1 MLFRW
6 VTSLSAG
13 ESAGVKRS
21 TRPDEPVGKA
31 KATRFWAFRGRAERR
46 RRKRN
51 MNLGSR
57 RWAVRRAPDS
67 LAGRHAVFR
76 TSGPA
81 SGRAT
86 SFASRSNRAGPSDDD
101 TFMCTCPRSECRAV
115 RGDAYRVQVKS
126 AGCFHCPPV
135 TGSQH
140 CQRIMFCADC
150 LPCHAHTCAVWTLD
164 TGHTSPCQCV
174 LAERGTL
181 GPRLETNTF
190 PEPKLCTLFKKIQP
204 NVK

>member
-31 KATRFWAFRGRAERR
+31 TRFWAFRGRAERR
-46 RRKRN
+46 RRRRRN

-67 LAGRHAVFR
+67 LVGRHAVFR

-86 SFASRSNRAGPSDDD
+86 SYASRSNRPGSWFRLSDDD
-101 TFMCTCPRSECRAV
+101 TWRAQHEQRTAHSCALVLAANAV

-126 AGCFHCPPV
+126 ADCFHCLPV

-140 CQRIMFCADC
+140 CQRIMC
-150 LPCHAHTCAVWTLD
+150 
-164 TGHTSPCQCV
+164 
-174 LAERGTL
+174 
-181 GPRLETNTF
+181 
-190 PEPKLCTLFKKIQP
+190 
-204 NVK
+204 